1 VRTIKYTDIVTAVRS
16 ICIEAAY
23 VLPDDVL
30 ARIKEAR
37 AAEPF
42 SRAQNILDSIIEN
55 AGIASSQRIPICQ
68 DTGTAVFFVTLGD
81 EVRVEGGGL
90 IDAINEGVRRGYTDG
105 YLRPSIVD
113 DPIFDRIN
121 SGGNTPAIT
130 HVDLV
135 AGDKLSI
142 SLLPK
147 GGGCENMS
155 ALAMLKP
162 SDGSAGVA
170 KFVCDAVIRAGGNPC
185 PPVVVGVGVGGTAD
199 AVCALAKKALLR
211 PIGTH
216 NEDGRYAQIERYLI
230 KEINASGVGPQGLGG
245 MHTALWVAV
254 EYMPC
259 HIASLPVA
267 VCINCHAAR
276 RASAEL

>member
-1 VRTIKYTDIVTAVRS
+1 LRTIKYSDIVTAVGS
-16 ICIEAAY
+16 LCVKAAC

-37 AAEPF
+37 EAEPF
-42 SRAQNILDSIIEN
+42 PRARGILDDIIEN
-55 AGIASSQRIPICQ
+55 AGIASNRRIPICQ

-81 EVRVEGGGL
+81 GVRVDGGGL
-90 IDAINEGVRRGYTDG
+90 VDAINEGVRLGYTEG
-105 YLRPSIVD
+105 YLRPSIVS

-121 SGGNTPAIT
+121 TGGNAPAVV
-130 HVDLV
+130 HVDLA
-135 AGDKLSI
+135 AGDGLEI
-142 SLLPK
+142 TLLPK

-170 KFVCDAVIRAGGNPC
+170 KFVCDTVIRAGGNPC
-185 PPVVVGVGVGGTAD
+185 PPVIVGVGVGGTAD

-211 PIGTH
+211 PIGEH
-216 NEDGRYAQIERYLI
+216 NGDGRYAQIERYLI
-230 KEINASGVGPQGLGG
+230 KEINAGGVGPQGLGG

-276 RASAEL
+276 RAAAIL

>member
-1 VRTIKYTDIVTAVRS
+1 MRTIRHSDVVTAVRS
-16 ICIEAAY
+16 ICIEAAH

-42 SRAQNILDSIIEN
+42 PRAQGILDDIIEN
-55 AGIASSQRIPICQ
+55 AQIASSRRIPICQ
-68 DTGTAVFFVTLGD
+68 DTGTAVFFVTFG
-81 EVRVEGGGL
+81 EGARVDGAGL
-90 IDAINEGVRRGYTDG
+90 IDAVNEGVRRGYTDG
-105 YLRPSIVD
+105 YLRPSMVD

-121 SGGNTPAIT
+121 TGGNAPAVV
-130 HVDLV
+130 HVDLA
-135 AGDKLSI
+135 AGDGLEI
-142 SLLPK
+142 TLLPK
-147 GGGCENMS
+147 GAGCENMS

-162 SDGSAGVA
+162 SDGSAGLA
-170 KFVCDAVIRAGGNPC
+170 KFVCDAVVRAGGNPC
-185 PPVVVGVGVGGTAD
+185 PPLVVGVGVGGTAD
-199 AVCALAKKALLR
+199 AVCTLAKRALLR
-211 PIGTH
+211 PVGV
-216 NEDGRYAQIERYLI
+216 NNADGRYAQIERYLI

-259 HIASLPVA
+259 HIASMPVA

-276 RASAEL
+276 RASVKL

>member
-1 VRTIKYTDIVTAVRS
+1 MRTIQYTDIVNAVRT
-16 ICIEAAY
+16 ICAEAAC

-42 SRAQNILDSIIEN
+42 PRARGILDDIIEN
-55 AGIASSQRIPICQ
+55 ARVASDRRIPICQ
-68 DTGTAVFFVTLGD
+68 DTGTAVFFVSLGN
-81 EVRVEGGGL
+81 EVRIDGGGL
-90 IDAINEGVRRGYTDG
+90 IDAVNEGTRRGYAEG
-105 YLRPSIVD
+105 NLRSSIVD
-113 DPIFDRIN
+113 DPVFDRVN
-121 SGGNTPAIT
+121 TGGNVPAVV
-130 HVDLV
+130 HVDFA
-135 AGDKLSI
+135 AGDRLSI
-142 SLLPK
+142 TLLPK

-170 KFVCDAVIRAGGNPC
+170 KFVRDAVVSAGGNPC
-185 PPVVVGVGVGGTAD
+185 PPVIVGVGIGGTAD

-211 PIGTH
+211 PVGEH
-216 NEDGRYAQIERYLI
+216 NADGRYARLERYLLE
-230 KEINASGVGPQGLGG
+230 EINASGIGPQGLGG
-245 MHTALWVAV
+245 MHTALWAAV

-259 HIASLPVA
+259 HIASMPVA

-276 RASAEL
+276 RASAEV

>member
-1 VRTIKYTDIVTAVRS
+1 MRTIPYNDIVTAVRAM
-16 ICIEAAY
+16 CMEAAC
-23 VLPDDVL
+23 VLPSDVL
-30 ARIKEAR
+30 ARIREAR

-42 SRAQNILDSIIEN
+42 PRAQLILDSVIEN
-55 AGIASSQRIPICQ
+55 AEIASVRRIPICQ
-68 DTGTAVFFVTLGD
+68 DTGTAVFFVELG
-81 EVRVEGGGL
+81 EAARVEGGGL

-105 YLRPSIVD
+105 NLRPSVVD
-113 DPIFDRIN
+113 DPVFDRVN
-121 SGGNTPAIT
+121 TGGNTPAVV
-130 HVDLV
+130 HVNL
-135 AGDKLSI
+135 ALGDRLSI

-170 KFVCDAVIRAGGNPC
+170 KFVCNAVVSAGGNPC
-185 PPVVVGVGVGGTAD
+185 PPLVVGVGVGGTAD
-199 AVCALAKKALLR
+199 AACALAKKALLR
-211 PIGTH
+211 PLGEH
-216 NEDGRYAQIERYLI
+216 NADGRYAQLERYLI

-245 MHTALWVAV
+245 MSTALWVAV

-259 HIASLPVA
+259 HIASMPVA

-276 RASAEL
+276 KASVEI

>member
-1 VRTIKYTDIVTAVRS
+1 MRTIQYTDIVTAVRS
-16 ICIEAAY
+16 ICVEAAY

-42 SRAQNILDSIIEN
+42 PRARDILDDIIEN
-55 AGIASSQRIPICQ
+55 AGIAASQRIPICQ

-81 EVRVEGGGL
+81 GVRVEGGGL

-121 SGGNTPAIT
+121 SGGNTPAVT

-135 AGDKLSI
+135 SGDKLSI

-211 PIGTH
+211 PIGVH
-216 NEDGRYAQIERYLI
+216 NGDGRYAQIERYLM

-267 VCINCHAAR
+267 VCVNCHAAR

>member
-1 VRTIKYTDIVTAVRS
+1 MRTLKYNDIITAVRS
-16 ICIEAAY
+16 MCIEAAY

-37 AAEPF
+37 AAETF
-42 SRAQNILDSIIEN
+42 SRAQWILDNIIEN
-55 AGIASSQRIPICQ
+55 ARIASSRRIPICQ
-68 DTGTAVFFVTLGD
+68 DTGTAVFFVKLGD
-81 EVRVEGGGL
+81 GVRVDDGRL

-105 YLRPSIVD
+105 YLRSSIVD

-121 SGGNTPAIT
+121 TGGNTPAAV

-135 AGDKLSI
+135 PGDGLGI
-142 SLLPK
+142 TLLPK
-147 GGGCENMS
+147 GAGCENMS

-170 KFVCDAVIRAGGNPC
+170 KFVCDAVISAGGNPC
-185 PPVVVGVGVGGTAD
+185 PPLIVGVGVGGTAD

-211 PIGTH
+211 PVGVH
-216 NEDGRYAQIERYLI
+216 NDDGRYAQIERYLI

-259 HIASLPVA
+259 HIASMPVA

-276 RASAEL
+276 RASIEL

>member
-1 VRTIKYTDIVTAVRS
+1 MRTIQYADIVTAVRS
-16 ICIEAAY
+16 MCIEAAY

-30 ARIKEAR
+30 VRIKEAR

-42 SRAQNILDSIIEN
+42 QRAQSILDDIIEN
-55 AGIASSQRIPICQ
+55 ARVASGRRIPICQ
-68 DTGTAVFFVTLGD
+68 DTGTAVFFVEMGD
-81 EVRVEGGGL
+81 GARIDGGGL
-90 IDAINEGVRRGYTDG
+90 IDAVNEGVRLGYTDG

-121 SGGNTPAIT
+121 TGANTPAVV
-130 HVDLV
+130 HVDPV

-142 SLLPK
+142 TLLPK
-147 GGGCENMS
+147 GAGCENMS

-162 SDGSAGVA
+162 SEGSAGVA
-170 KFVCDAVIRAGGNPC
+170 KFVCDAVIRAGGNTC

-211 PIGTH
+211 PLGVH
-216 NEDGRYAQIERYLI
+216 NADGRYAQIERYLI

-259 HIASLPVA
+259 HIASMPVA
-267 VCINCHAAR
+267 VCMNCHAAR
-276 RASAEL
+276 RASVEL